1 MLGEQMNIILLSGGS
16 GKRLWPLSNNIR
28 SKQFIPFFK
37 NKDGFYESMVQRI
50 YHSIKRINKD
60 AKVLIATAES
70 QIPLL
75 KEQLGEDINISIEP
89 ARRETFPAIALAV
102 GYMHEKM
109 GVKDD
114 EPIIVLPVDP
124 YAEDDYFE
132 ALNELNSL
140 VESDECKLS
149 LIGVE
154 PTEPTSKY
162 GYIIPKTSEHVSFV
176 GCFKEKPCK
185 EKAEEYIKQGA
196 LWSAGIYGFKV
207 SYFLNKAKE
216 LLNYK
221 DYDSFFASYQ
231 DCPVL
236 SVSYALVEK
245 EESTKV
251 IRFNGEWEDLGSW
264 EIFTSLMEGNVFG
277 EGTIHDSS
285 NVKVVNE
292 TDIPIVVNGA
302 SNLIVAA
309 SKDGIYVTDVSKS
322 DEIKK
327 II

>member
-1 MLGEQMNIILLSGGS
+1 MNIILLSGGS

-60 AKVLIATAES
+60 AKVLIATAEN

-109 GVKDD
+109 GVKED
-114 EPIIVLPVDP
+114 ESIIVLPVDP

-132 ALNELNSL
+132 ALKELDSL
-140 VESDECKLS
+140 TNTNECKLS

-162 GYIIPKTSEHVSFV
+162 GYIIPTTNEHVSFV
-176 GCFKEKPCK
+176 ESFKEKPDK
-185 EKAEEYIKQGA
+185 AKAEEYIKEGA

-207 SYFLNKAKE
+207 DYFLKKAE
-216 LLNYK
+216 EMLEYK
-221 DYDSFFASYQ
+221 NYDSFLASYK
-231 DCPVL
+231 DCPIL

-245 EESTKV
+245 EKSTKV
-251 IRFNGEWEDLGSW
+251 IRFNGKWEDLGSW
-264 EIFTSLMEGNVFG
+264 EVFTSLMEGDVFG
-277 EGTIHDSS
+277 KGIIHDSS

-292 TDIPIVVNGA
+292 TEIPIVVNGA

-309 SKDGIYVTDVSKS
+309 SKDGIYVSDISKS